1 MGDASAG
8 RFRLTGHS
16 SHFSPS
22 SASLAAA
29 QAAAFQ
35 SSQVAARTPPSRL
48 HLHLQKVLT
57 DTKFLN
63 AAFAVSIVHSNAA
76 SVKFTPRPFRH
87 PAARHV
93 SWLRRQLTLTHSACQ
108 WCYLHYETEERTQ
121 TTRPTATAESQ
132 QLDSFNHLRLIQRCS
147 CSGNSFFFSFFRCAI
162 EYRCEFLF
170 FNYSCRSACI

>member
-29 QAAAFQ
+29 AAFQ
-35 SSQVAARTPPSRL
+35 SSQVAARTPPTRL
-48 HLHLQKVLT
+48 HLPLQKVLT

-93 SWLRRQLTLTHSACQ
+93 SWLRRQLTLTHNACQ
-108 WCYLHYETEERTQ
+108 RRYLHYETEERTLECKRK
-121 TTRPTATAESQ
+121 TTGPTATAESQ
-132 QLDSFNHLRLIQRCS
+132 QLDSFSHLRLIQRCS
-147 CSGNSFFFSFFRCAI
+147 CSGNSFFF
-162 EYRCEFLF
+162 FLLPL
-170 FNYSCRSACI
+170 CHRIQM

>member
-29 QAAAFQ
+29 QAAFE

-63 AAFAVSIVHSNAA
+63 AAFAVSMVHSNAA
-76 SVKFTPRPFRH
+76 SVKFTPRPCRH

-93 SWLRRQLTLTHSACQ
+93 SWLRRRLTLTHNACQ
-108 WCYLHYETEERTQ
+108 RCCLHYETGERTLECKRK
-121 TTRPTATAESQ
+121 TTGPTATAESQ
-132 QLDSFNHLRLIQRCS
+132 QLQPLEAHPEMQLQR
-147 CSGNSFFFSFFRCAI
+147 GQFFF
-162 EYRCEFLF
+162 FLLPL
-170 FNYSCRSACI
+170 CHRIQM